1 MKTPSALSASSPWV
15 DPPGARGRPGAEV
28 EHPCGLRLFSAAH
41 AARALSLPPQAMEDI
56 DVERRISLEDLQSMA
71 NAAELESVLWT
82 SPDNVTPN
90 PVGADN
96 AWVCFEAEVRR
107 ANASALSKIRHHG
120 GERCG
125 ELLRLLDIEEQT
137 RCQ

>member
-1 MKTPSALSASSPWV
+1 
-15 DPPGARGRPGAEV
+15 
-28 EHPCGLRLFSAAH
+28 
-41 AARALSLPPQAMEDI
+41 MEDI

-107 ANASALSKIRHHG
+107 ANASALSRSG
-120 GERCG
+120 TTAASGAASCCG
-125 ELLRLLDIEEQT
+125 CWTSRS
-137 RCQ
+137 RPGARRSRRR